1 MNDRAK
7 YLAVDEE
14 KNNRIQHIREC
25 FLLSMMR

>member
-14 KNNRIQHIREC
+14 KKQQNTTDKRM
-25 FLLSMMR
+25 FFSYL

>member
-14 KNNRIQHIREC
+14 KKQQNTTYKKM
-25 FLLSMMR
+25 FLNYL